1 MATLLIVSPARGSGK
16 STIVAG
22 LAGKLGASGAHSLEA
37 PPDDLAQAL
46 SEQPG
51 ARAIVVATPATSPA
65 DLAAYIGSN
74 SIAGVI
80 LNRVPAKRT
89 VPIRAAYEAAGVK
102 LLGIVP
108 EDRLLAAPSIGQVAE
123 ALGGDSEQLD
133 GNSDRLLERVVIA
146 SIAADPGQSYFDRT
160 KANAIIVRSDKPD
173 LQLAA
178 LNTGPI
184 CLIVT
189 GGLPV
194 LSYVLERVA
203 DEEIPLVR
211 TKLDTTQAV
220 GAIEGLF
227 GSRPFSGSL
236 DKLRRIEELLA
247 GVDVDALVQPRA
259 AG

>member
-1 MATLLIVSPARGSGK
+1 M
-16 STIVAG
+16 
-22 LAGKLGASGAHSLEA
+22 
-37 PPDDLAQAL
+37 
-46 SEQPG
+46 
-51 ARAIVVATPATSPA
+51 
-65 DLAAYIGSN
+65 
-74 SIAGVI
+74 
-80 LNRVPAKRT
+80 
-89 VPIRAAYEAAGVK
+89 
-102 LLGIVP
+102 
-108 EDRLLAAPSIGQVAE
+108 
-123 ALGGDSEQLD
+123 
-133 GNSDRLLERVVIA
+133 
-146 SIAADPGQSYFDRT
+146 IAADPGQSYFDRT

-227 GSRPFSGSL
+227 GSRPFSGSPE
-236 DKLRRIEELLA
+236 KLRRIEGLLA
-247 GVDVDALVQPRA
+247 GVNVDALVS

>member
-1 MATLLIVSPARGSGK
+1 MATLLIVSPSPGSGK

-22 LAGKLGASGAHSLEA
+22 LASKLGASGAHILEA
-37 PPDDLAQAL
+37 PAGDLAQAL

-65 DLAAYIGSN
+65 DLLAYIGSTAV
-74 SIAGVI
+74 AGVI
-80 LNRVPAKRT
+80 LNRVPAKRI
-89 VPIRAAYEAAGVK
+89 VPIRKAYEASGVK
-102 LLGIVP
+102 LLGIVV

-133 GNSDRLLERVVIA
+133 GNRERLLERVVIA

-160 KANAIIVRSDKPD
+160 KANAIIARSDKPD

-227 GSRPFSGSL
+227 GSPPFSGSPE
-236 DKLRRIEELLA
+236 KLRQIEELLA
-247 GVDVDALVQPRA
+247 GVDVDDLVGAR
-259 AG
+259 

>member
-1 MATLLIVSPARGSGK
+1 MATLLIVSSAAGSGK

-22 LAGKLGASGAHSLEA
+22 LAGKLGASGGHILEA
-37 PPDDLAQAL
+37 SAGVLAEAL

-51 ARAIVVATPATSPA
+51 ARAIVIATPATSPA

-80 LNRVPAKRT
+80 LNRVPVKRT
-89 VPIRAAYEAAGVK
+89 VPIRAAYEAVGLT
-102 LLGIVP
+102 LLGMVP
-108 EDRLLAAPSIGQVAE
+108 EDRMLAAPSIGQVVE
-123 ALGGDSEQLD
+123 ALGGDIEQLD

-211 TKLDTTQAV
+211 TKLDTTEAV
-220 GAIEGLF
+220 SAIEGLF
-227 GSRPFSGSL
+227 GSQPFSGSPE
-236 DKLRRIEELLA
+236 KLRRIEELLA
-247 GVDVDALVQPRA
+247 GVDLAALVG